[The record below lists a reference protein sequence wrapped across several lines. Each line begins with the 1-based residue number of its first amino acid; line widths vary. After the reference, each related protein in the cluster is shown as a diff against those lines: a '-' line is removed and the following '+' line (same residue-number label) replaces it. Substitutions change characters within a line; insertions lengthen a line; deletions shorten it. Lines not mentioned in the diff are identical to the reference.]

1 MASVCDNYCKGCI
14 YLGKI
19 NGNAPCCQ
27 YVFME
32 DKLRPCPAGTGCTV
46 RITNQEA
53 KRRNDEERKA
63 KEIQRM
69 KLQAELR
76 EQKHREY
83 LAKKQAEQEEKRKP
97 CKNCGKIFLPNKDHR
112 DHCCDECAYQYHLKT
127 ENERSKRRW
136 AERREKANEQK
147 CVSGTA
153 EEARA

>member
-14 YLGKI
+14 YSGKSQ
-19 NGNAPCCQ
+19 GLPCCR
-27 YVFME
+27 YVFVE

-46 RITNQEA
+46 KLTNKDV

-76 EQKHREY
+76 EQKHREH
-83 LAKKQAEQEEKRKP
+83 LAKKLAEQEEKRKP

-127 ENERSKRRW
+127 ENERSRKRYAAMR
-136 AERREKANEQK
+136 AAKEKKKEGA
-147 CVSGTA
+147 
-153 EEARA
+153 